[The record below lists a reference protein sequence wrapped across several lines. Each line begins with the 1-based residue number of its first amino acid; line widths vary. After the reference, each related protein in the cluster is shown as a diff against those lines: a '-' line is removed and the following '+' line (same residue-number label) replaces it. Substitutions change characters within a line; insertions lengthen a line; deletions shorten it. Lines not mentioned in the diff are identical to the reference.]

1 MTKLWSNVYR
11 SLTIMRHHSMSIW
24 SFEGTGKQIDE
35 SHYFSSKPLRH
46 VIHITGTARFAGQQ
60 NSQKLWS
67 LRKREKND
75 VYHDVRLTKIIY
87 CLLWLW
93 NTYTCIIAIPIAT
106 PIMIER
112 LLFSWSCRL
121 FKHPYNKQIQEI
133 I

>member
-1 MTKLWSNVYR
+1 
-11 SLTIMRHHSMSIW
+11 MSIR

-35 SHYFSSKPLRH
+35 SHYFSSKPLHH

-87 CLLWLW
+87 FTSFNVC
-93 NTYTCIIAIPIAT
+93 YDFEIHIPVSLQFQSL
-106 PIMIER
+106 P
-112 LLFSWSCRL
+112 
-121 FKHPYNKQIQEI
+121 Q
-133 I
+133 